1 MRTIKKIKKIK
12 NRSESRIILGRKIE
26 MNKGLIHFLAVDRDS
41 AMRTSQY
48 DSIAFTSEQSDTE
61 RRFDRFV
68 KIRRLKAIPFA

>member
-1 MRTIKKIKKIK
+1 
-12 NRSESRIILGRKIE
+12 

-48 DSIAFTSEQSDTE
+48 DSIAFTSEQSDTV

-68 KIRRLKAIPFA
+68 KIRRLKVIPFA